1 MLEMNYDIEKYWNLW
16 VLKPQWDQLN
26 QKEQDTIT
34 REATKTMQSLLS
46 NVLDSVRDESIRRVQ
61 DTINKGAMDFFN
73 TIQRTQRDVNTR
85 ISEQENHMRKLD
97 DQAVENIWRQ
107 HCELRWE
114 DLTEYQKISAKTEI
128 AKAIWQFMY
137 DPNEASDL
145 NTVVNDLIARWY
157 EP

>member
-61 DTINKGAMDFFN
+61 DTVNKGAMDLFN

-85 ISEQENHMRKLD
+85 ISDVEQIKN
-97 DQAVENIWRQ
+97 
-107 HCELRWE
+107 
-114 DLTEYQKISAKTEI
+114 
-128 AKAIWQFMY
+128 
-137 DPNEASDL
+137 
-145 NTVVNDLIARWY
+145 
-157 EP
+157 

>member
-85 ISEQENHMRKLD
+85 ISDVEQIKN
-97 DQAVENIWRQ
+97 
-107 HCELRWE
+107 
-114 DLTEYQKISAKTEI
+114 
-128 AKAIWQFMY
+128 
-137 DPNEASDL
+137 
-145 NTVVNDLIARWY
+145 
-157 EP
+157 